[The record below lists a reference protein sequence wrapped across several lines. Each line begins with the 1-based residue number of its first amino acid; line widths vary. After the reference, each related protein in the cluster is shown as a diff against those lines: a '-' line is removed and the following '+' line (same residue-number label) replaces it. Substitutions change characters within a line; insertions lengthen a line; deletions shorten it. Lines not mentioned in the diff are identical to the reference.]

1 MANEAQTQEA
11 LKIGLKVASEY
22 IIPGGSNLI
31 KGDFKQAG
39 LHAALGFFA
48 SAFFGLPGLV
58 LVASNSLSKSHTGR
72 HLLENLSSAMGDSA
86 PACAEE
92 KNAPE
97 TSNSATSAPETSNI
111 QNERKPRK

>member
-22 IIPGGSNLI
+22 LIPGGSNII

-39 LHAALGFFA
+39 LHAAMGFFA
-48 SAFFGLPGLV
+48 GAFFGLPGLV

-72 HLLENLSSAMGDSA
+72 HLLENLSSVMGDST
-86 PACAEE
+86 PACEEE
-92 KNAPE
+92 KKAKE
-97 TSNSATSAPETSNI
+97 TSNNATDTTETTNTK
-111 QNERKPRK
+111 NERKPRK

>member
-22 IIPGGSNLI
+22 LIPGGSNLI

-39 LHAALGFFA
+39 LHAAMGFFA

-72 HLLENLSSAMGDSA
+72 HLLENLSSVMADST
-86 PACAEE
+86 PACE
-92 KNAPE
+92 KEKAATE
-97 TSNSATSAPETSNI
+97 TSDSATSATETPNT